1 MSPAVRSPL
10 PGEAAAL
17 DSVDD
22 PVFAGGVVGPGLA
35 LRPPTG
41 RRLDVLAPVTGTI
54 VKTTPHAFVVRADDG
69 AAVLVHLGIDTV
81 ALRGQGFE
89 AVARQGERVD
99 AGQVVCRWDPSGA
112 LGSGL
117 DVVSPVVVLE
127 PVGAAIEPAIPVPS
141 AVGAGDA
148 LFTII

>member
-1 MSPAVRSPL
+1 MSAAVRSPL
-10 PGEAAAL
+10 PGEAAPL
-17 DSVDD
+17 DSVGD

-35 LRPPTG
+35 LRPPTAG
-41 RRLDVLAPVTGTI
+41 LLEVLAPVTGTI
-54 VKTTPHAFVVRADDG
+54 VKTTPHAFVVRADNG

-89 AVARQGERVD
+89 AVAGQGERVD
-99 AGQVVCRWDPSGA
+99 AGQVVCRWNPSGA
-112 LGSGL
+112 LDSGL

-127 PVGAAIEPAIPVPS
+127 PIGAAIEPALPVPS
-141 AVGAGDA
+141 AIGAGDL